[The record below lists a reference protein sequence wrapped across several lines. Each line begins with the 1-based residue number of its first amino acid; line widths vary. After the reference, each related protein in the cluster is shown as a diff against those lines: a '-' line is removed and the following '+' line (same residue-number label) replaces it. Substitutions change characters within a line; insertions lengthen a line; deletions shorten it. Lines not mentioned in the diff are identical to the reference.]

1 MPQQQRSRRDHI
13 LPQGYLDG
21 FTGTNGLLQVFNI
34 KEQSWFP
41 AKTANVAA
49 IRGFYDYSED
59 ANPDQTADQAFQEF
73 EDKFPNLR
81 RELIASTFA
90 NWRSHLDFLIRYI
103 NMFRVRSELF
113 RQHVLQSLEET
124 PPMVVDQ
131 VMETKPHPT
140 DPGRVMQK
148 VSVKPMEQTGEQR
161 KTVYTN
167 LSISKMRA
175 DMREVPKFFFDFDWC
190 LRYTTDPNK
199 PIITADDAIRLELA
213 DPSPDKALKHF
224 QTQLYFPL
232 CWQACLIGSPGHLM
246 PKTKAFSPSRL
257 GELRGKYLRS
267 DCRFAYSPVIVSDL
281 KE

>member
-81 RELIASTFA
+81 RELIASNFA

-113 RQHVLQSLEET
+113 RQHVLQGLEET

-131 VMETKPHPT
+131 VLENETAPDRSRQSDAESLSKT
-140 DPGRVMQK
+140 DGANR
-148 VSVKPMEQTGEQR
+148 R
-161 KTVYTN
+161 
-167 LSISKMRA
+167 
-175 DMREVPKFFFDFDWC
+175 
-190 LRYTTDPNK
+190 TTED
-199 PIITADDAIRLELA
+199 RLHQSQHLQNACRHGGGSQILFRFRLVLA
-213 DPSPDKALKHF
+213 VHNRP
-224 QTQLYFPL
+224 Q
-232 CWQACLIGSPGHLM
+232 
-246 PKTKAFSPSRL
+246 
-257 GELRGKYLRS
+257 
-267 DCRFAYSPVIVSDL
+267 
-281 KE
+281 